1 MRTLSLG
8 MRGRTVLPHH
18 GETGMFQAAATL
30 TIVTIMAAAVAAT
43 FLNKEGGLSL
53 VFVASGVA
61 AGALY
66 LLGADIG
73 AAAQSLPPL
82 MLIVGYAALAG
93 VLTAANFTKVLASRL
108 GSGPVPVL
116 LLSGA
121 ASIVLSNDIVVVAL
135 AAVVLQRDSR
145 AADSAALLVGANMT
159 GALLPQGTPKNLLLL
174 GADISFADYL
184 RVSVPVTLTLTLTAV
199 CVFIIWQRLMPS
211 LRPDKSDGGAAGP
224 LSSRHRALAWVAAAA
239 IAAQPLADA
248 AGVPRA
254 AFGWMLLSFSLVLG
268 RILGMS
274 ASRVAGAVPWQLA
287 PVVLVV
293 AAGASLLSSEAGA
306 ASASAGV
313 VTFFVSSVATDLVG
327 ATLAAPLVTEGAI
340 LSSVALAAT
349 TAAAYATPVG
359 SIASVLLLQETQL
372 AGRRPKALTFAIAT
386 SAAVTSFAAASLILP
401 HLP

>member
-1 MRTLSLG
+1 
-8 MRGRTVLPHH
+8 
-18 GETGMFQAAATL
+18 MFQAAATL
-30 TIVTIMAAAVAAT
+30 TIVMIMAVAVAAT
-43 FLNKEGGLSL
+43 FLNKEDGLSL

-73 AAAQSLPPL
+73 SAARSLPPL

-93 VLTAANFTKVLASRL
+93 VLTASNFTKVLASRL
-108 GSGPVPVL
+108 GSSPMPVL

-121 ASIVLSNDIVVVAL
+121 ASIMLSNDIVVVAL

-145 AADSAALLVGANMT
+145 VVDSAALLVGANMT

-174 GADISFADYL
+174 GSDISFADYL

-199 CVFIIWQRLMPS
+199 CMLIILQRLMPG
-211 LRPDKSDGGAAGP
+211 PAPGKGGEGAAMP
-224 LSSRHRALAWVAAAA
+224 LSGRHRALAWVAAVA

-248 AGVPRA
+248 VGVSRA
-254 AFGWMLLSFSLVLG
+254 VFGWMLLSFSLALG
-268 RILGMS
+268 RILGIS

-306 ASASAGV
+306 AAASVGL
-313 VTFFVSSVATDLVG
+313 VTFFVSSLATDLVG
-327 ATLAAPLVTEGAI
+327 ATLAAPLVAEGA
-340 LSSVALAAT
+340 LLGSVALAAT
-349 TAAAYATPVG
+349 TAAAYATPIG
-359 SIASVLLLQETQL
+359 SIAGILLLQETQL
-372 AGRRPKALTFAIAT
+372 ANKRPEALTFVIAAAA
-386 SAAVTSFAAASLILP
+386 AAVSFAVASFVLP
-401 HLP
+401 LLT

>member
-1 MRTLSLG
+1 
-8 MRGRTVLPHH
+8 
-18 GETGMFQAAATL
+18 MFQAAATL
-30 TIVTIMAAAVAAT
+30 TIVMIVAVAVAAT
-43 FLNKEGGLSL
+43 FLNKEDGLSL

-73 AAAQSLPPL
+73 VAAQSLPPL

-174 GADISFADYL
+174 GADISFAEYL
-184 RVSVPVTLTLTLTAV
+184 RVSVPVTLTLTATAV

-211 LRPDKSDGGAAGP
+211 LSPDKSVGGAAGP

-254 AFGWMLLSFSLVLG
+254 VFGWMLLSFSLVLG

-306 ASASAGV
+306 ASASVGV
-313 VTFFVSSVATDLVG
+313 VTFFVSSLATDLVG
-327 ATLAAPLVTEGAI
+327 ATLAAPLVAEGAI

-372 AGRRPKALTFAIAT
+372 AGKRPKALTFAIAT
-386 SAAVTSFAAASLILP
+386 SAAVVSFAAASFVLP
-401 HLP
+401 LLP

>member
-1 MRTLSLG
+1 
-8 MRGRTVLPHH
+8 
-18 GETGMFQAAATL
+18 MFQAAATL
-30 TIVTIMAAAVAAT
+30 TIVMIVAVAVAAT
-43 FLNKEGGLSL
+43 FLNKEDGLSL

-73 AAAQSLPPL
+73 VAAQSLPPL

-174 GADISFADYL
+174 GADISFAEYL
-184 RVSVPVTLTLTLTAV
+184 RVSVPVTLTLTATAV

-211 LRPDKSDGGAAGP
+211 LSPDKSVGGAAGP

-254 AFGWMLLSFSLVLG
+254 VFGWMLLSFSLVLG
-268 RILGMS
+268 RSLGVS
-274 ASRVAGAVPWQLA
+274 ASRVAGAIPWQLA
-287 PVVLVV
+287 PVVLVI
-293 AAGASLLSSEAGA
+293 AAGASLLSSDAGA
-306 ASASAGV
+306 ASASVGV
-313 VTFFVSSVATDLVG
+313 VTFFVSSLATDLVG
-327 ATLAAPLVTEGAI
+327 ATLAAPLVAEGAI

-372 AGRRPKALTFAIAT
+372 AGKRPKALTFAIAA
-386 SAAVTSFAAASLILP
+386 SAAVVSFAAASFVLP
-401 HLP
+401 LLP